1 MQACDILRG
10 NMDASEFKEYIFA
23 LLFIKRINDKFE
35 ADVDKIT
42 ADYVAQGISEDKI
55 EKLLKT
61 HSYEYFVPELARW
74 NYQRTTE
81 DGQVVQDGI
90 LHLKKN
96 IGDKLN
102 IALEALEEANS
113 KKLSGVLTNVDFNKT
128 IGKNKKT
135 ITDSKLMDFIVHFN
149 RLKLTDDAFEFP
161 DLLGAAYEYL
171 IKYFADSAGKKGG
184 EFYTPNEVVRL
195 MVELLEP
202 SKTADVYDPTVGS
215 GGMLIESKN
224 YVEARYGDAS
234 PLSFFGQEVNGT
246 TWSLCRMNML
256 FHNIYDSD
264 IKQGDTLTEPAHFD
278 PNKANELRRFDI
290 VIANPPFSSNY
301 KYADMSHKERF
312 NFQMP
317 EKKKADFMFVQH
329 MVNVL
334 KSDGRMAVVMPHGV
348 LFRGGE
354 EKSMREW
361 LVDKGYLEAV
371 VGLPAGL
378 FYGTGIP
385 ASILVINKADAD
397 TRQGVFFIN
406 ADAEFQEGKNQN
418 KLRSEDIAKISYA
431 YRKKI
436 DMPAYAKMVSK
447 KELAEEDN
455 NFNIRRYVDNS
466 PPAQPNDVTAHLYG
480 GIPIAEVDDLEN
492 YWNNYPNLRKAMFSD
507 LKEGYLTFNATDK
520 QDIKTTIEAHADV
533 ISKQTAYRDQ
543 VDVWWQKNLDKLEAL
558 PVEQNIF
565 ELYRSFASSLSK
577 DLSELG
583 ILDIHK
589 SRGAFAGYWNSLKTD
604 LKSVASSGW
613 NAQLIPADDILQS
626 QFPEVLKELAENQ
639 ARRDELEALFAEVEE
654 TDDEADSDD
663 DSGADG
669 SEADDDGQQEVY
681 PKDVI
686 KEFKEAI
693 KADNAKIREVK
704 KEVKATNA
712 RIKALTKELK
722 SDESSDKAA
731 IKKLID
737 ELQTQLVSQEKKISR
752 VEERKATIENRIA
765 GHTALTDELKLRKA
779 TIKEIEEQRD
789 NKVTEARKSISD
801 DNAKVLILARWKA
814 TLHNTVM
821 DYVHRYERVLV
832 NELEQVYVNYETT
845 LTDVL
850 VIREE
855 ASQYLDVFLQEL
867 GYE

>member
-35 ADVDKIT
+35 ADVKKVTEEYIR
-42 ADYVAQGISEDKI
+42 QGKPEDKI
-55 EKLLKT
+55 ERLVKA

-74 NYQRTTE
+74 NYERNTD

-135 ITDSKLMDFIVHFN
+135 ISDAKLMDFIVHFN

-195 MVELLEP
+195 LVELLEP

-234 PLSFFGQEVNGT
+234 SLSFFGQELNAT

-264 IKQGDTLTEPAHFD
+264 IRQGDTLTDPAHLD
-278 PNKANELRRFDI
+278 SEKPNELRRFDI

-312 NFQMP
+312 HFKMP

-329 MVNVL
+329 MISVL

-361 LVDKGYLEAV
+361 LVEKGYLEAV
-371 VGLPAGL
+371 IGLPPSL

-397 TRQGVFFIN
+397 KRDGIFFIN
-406 ADAEFQEGKNQN
+406 ADREYQEGKNQN
-418 KLRSEDIAKISYA
+418 KLRPEDIAKISYA

-436 DMPAYAKMVSK
+436 DMPAYARMVSK
-447 KELAEEDN
+447 DELAEEDH

-480 GIPIAEVDDLEN
+480 GIPVAEVNALAN
-492 YWNNYPNLRKAMFSD
+492 YWNNYPNLRHTLFND
-507 LKEGYLTFNATDK
+507 LKEDYQIFVAKDK
-520 QDIKTTIEAHADV
+520 SEIKATIENHQDV
-533 ISKQTAYRDQ
+533 INKQTEYENR
-543 VDVWWQKNLDKLEAL
+543 VDTWWQKNLDKLEAL
-558 PVEQNIF
+558 PTNKNIF
-565 ELYRSFASSLSK
+565 ELYRSFASILSK
-577 DLSELG
+577 DLNELG

-589 SRGAFAGYWNSLKTD
+589 SRGAFAGYWNSLETD

-626 QFPEVLKELAENQ
+626 QFPEVLIELAENQ
-639 ARRDELEALFAEVEE
+639 ARKDELEALFAEVEDIDE
-654 TDDEADSDD
+654 DDESDSDD
-663 DSGADG
+663 DTDSDDADLEEH
-669 SEADDDGQQEVY
+669 SEKVY
-681 PKDVI
+681 PKAII
-686 KEFKEAI
+686 KEFKDDI
-693 KADNAKIREVK
+693 KAQNATIRTINK
-704 KEVKATNA
+704 DIKAINA

-722 SDESSDKAA
+722 SNDTDNNIS
-731 IKKLID
+731 KLIM
-737 ELQTQLVSQEKKISR
+737 ELQTQLASEEKQLNR
-752 VEERKATIENRIA
+752 VEQQKATIENKIA
-765 GHTALTDELKLRKA
+765 GHTALADELKQSKA
-779 TIKEIEEQRD
+779 TIKEIEDQRD
-789 NKVTEARKSISD
+789 NKVAEARKSISD
-801 DNAKVLILARWKA
+801 EDAKVLILTRWKA
-814 TLHNTVM
+814 TLLQTVM
-821 DYVHRYERVLV
+821 DYVHRYERQLINV
-832 NELEQVYVNYETT
+832 LEQIYVKYEDT
-845 LTDVL
+845 LTE
-850 VIREE
+850 IIAGRQQ
-855 ASQYLDVFLQEL
+855 ASEQLDRFLQEL
-867 GYE
+867 GYA

>member
-35 ADVDKIT
+35 ADVNKIT
-42 ADYVAQGISEDKI
+42 ADYVAQGIAKDKI
-55 EKLLKT
+55 GKLLKT

-102 IALEALEEANS
+102 VALEALEEANS
-113 KKLSGVLTNVDFNKT
+113 KKLSGVLTNVNFNKT

-135 ITDSKLMDFIVHFN
+135 ISDAKLMDFIVHFN

-202 SKTADVYDPTVGS
+202 SKTDDVYDPTVGS
-215 GGMLIESKN
+215 GGMLIESYN
-224 YVEARYGDAS
+224 YAEARYGNAS
-234 PLSFFGQEVNGT
+234 SLSFFGQEESGT

-264 IKQGDTLTEPAHFD
+264 IKQGDTLTEPAHLD
-278 PNKANELRRFDI
+278 PNKPNELRRFDI
-290 VIANPPFSSNY
+290 VIANPPFSDTYNYSN
-301 KYADMSHKERF
+301 MSHKERF
-312 NFQMP
+312 HFKMP

-329 MVNVL
+329 MISVL

-354 EKSMREW
+354 EKTMREW
-361 LVDKGYLEAV
+361 LVEKGYLEAV
-371 VGLPAGL
+371 IGLPAGL

-385 ASILVINKADAD
+385 ASILVINKAGAD
-397 TRQGVFFIN
+397 TRDGVFFIN

-418 KLRSEDIAKISYA
+418 KLRPEDIAKISYA

-436 DMPAYAKMVSK
+436 DMLDYAKMVSK
-447 KELAEEDN
+447 EELAEEDH

-466 PPAQPNDVTAHLYG
+466 SPAQPNDVTAHLYG
-480 GIPIAEVDDLEN
+480 GIPILEVDDLGH
-492 YWNNYPNLRKAMFSD
+492 YWNNYPNLRKAIFSD

-520 QDIKTTIEAHADV
+520 KDVKTTIEAHADV
-533 ISKQTAYRDQ
+533 IGKQTAYKDS

-577 DLSELG
+577 DLSKLG

-604 LKSVASSGW
+604 LKSVAASGW
-613 NAQLIPADDILQS
+613 NAQLIPVDDILQS

-654 TDDEADSDD
+654 TEDEEADSEID
-663 DSGADG
+663 DG
-669 SEADDDGQQEVY
+669 SEADDDGQRVY

-686 KEFKEAI
+686 KEFKEVI

-704 KEVKATNA
+704 KDIKATNA
-712 RIKALTKELK
+712 RTKALTKELK
-722 SDESSDKAA
+722 SDESDKAE
-731 IKKLID
+731 INKVIG
-737 ELQTQLVSQEKKISR
+737 ELQIQLVSQEKQLSR
-752 VEERKATIENRIA
+752 VEEQKVKIENRIA
-765 GHTALTDELKLRKA
+765 GHTALIDELKLRKA
-779 TIKEIEEQRD
+779 TIKEIEDQRD
-789 NKVTEARKSISD
+789 NKVAEARRSISD
-801 DNAKVLILARWKA
+801 DEAKVLILVRWKA

-821 DYVHRYERVLV
+821 DYVHRYERALTK
-832 NELEQVYVNYETT
+832 ELEQVYVKYETT
-845 LTDVL
+845 LTNIL
-850 VIREE
+850 AKREQ
-855 ASQYLDVFLQEL
+855 ASQQLDSFLQEL

>member
-1 MQACDILRG
+1 MKACDILRG

-35 ADVDKIT
+35 ADVKEIT
-42 ADYVAQGISEDKI
+42 ADYVAQGIPESKI

-135 ITDSKLMDFIVHFN
+135 ISDSKLMDFIVHFN

-161 DLLGAAYEYL
+161 DLLGSAYEYL

-195 MVELLEP
+195 LVELLEP
-202 SKTADVYDPTVGS
+202 SETADVYDPTAGS

-234 PLSFFGQEVNGT
+234 SLSFFGQEQNGT

-264 IKQGDTLTEPAHFD
+264 IRQDDTLVDPAHLD
-278 PNKANELRRFDI
+278 PNKPNELRRFDI
-290 VIANPPFSSNY
+290 VIANPPFSSDY
-301 KYADMSHKERF
+301 KYADLNHKERF
-312 NFQMP
+312 HFKMP

-329 MVNVL
+329 MISVL

-361 LVDKGYLEAV
+361 LVEKGYLEAV
-371 VGLPAGL
+371 IGLPPSL

-385 ASILVINKADAD
+385 ASILVINKAGAD
-397 TRQGVFFIN
+397 KRDGVYFIN
-406 ADAEFQEGKNQN
+406 ADAEYQEGKNQN
-418 KLRSEDIAKISYA
+418 KLRPEDIAKISFA
-431 YRKKI
+431 YREKI
-436 DMPAYAKMVSK
+436 DMPAYARMVSK
-447 KELAEEDN
+447 EELAEEEHN
-455 NFNIRRYVDNS
+455 LNIRRYVDNS
-466 PPAQPNDVTAHLYG
+466 QSAQPNDVTAHLYG
-480 GIPIAEVDDLEN
+480 GIPLSEVDDLSH
-492 YWNNYPNLRKAMFSD
+492 YWSNYPNLRQTLFSD
-507 LKEGYLTFNATDK
+507 LKEGYLSFNVNSK
-520 QDIKTTIEAHADV
+520 QDIKATIESHTDV
-533 ISKQTAYRDQ
+533 IKKQTAYKDR
-543 VDVWWQKNLDKLEAL
+543 VDVWWQNNLDKLEAL
-558 PVEQNIF
+558 PVEQNVF
-565 ELYRSFASSLSK
+565 ELYRSFSSSLSK

-589 SRGAFAGYWNSLKTD
+589 SRGAFAGYWNDLKTD

-613 NAQLIPADDILQS
+613 NAQLIPEDDILQS
-626 QFPEVLKELAENQ
+626 EFPEVLEELAQNQ

-654 TDDEADSDD
+654 ADEEDADTDDNNGEDED
-663 DSGADG
+663 
-669 SEADDDGQQEVY
+669 QQVFS
-681 PKDVI
+681 KAVI
-686 KEFKEAI
+686 KEFRDTIKEH
-693 KADNAKIREVK
+693 NAKIREIK
-704 KEVKATNA
+704 KEIKATNA

-722 SDESSDKAA
+722 SDDCDKEETNKVINELQVQLDSQEKQLSRVERKKAA
-731 IKKLID
+731 I
-737 ELQTQLVSQEKKISR
+737 
-752 VEERKATIENRIA
+752 EERIA
-765 GHTALTDELKLRKA
+765 GHTTLANELKESKA
-779 TIKEIEEQRD
+779 AIKEIEEQRD
-789 NKVTEARKSISD
+789 NKVAEARRNINNED
-801 DNAKVLILARWKA
+801 AKALILERWNRA
-814 TLHNTVM
+814 LLNTVIE
-821 DYVHRYERVLV
+821 YVSSYEQAVV
-832 NELEQVYVNYETT
+832 NEVRQIYIKYDST
-845 LTDVL
+845 LKDIL
-850 VIREE
+850 INRKE
-855 ASQYLDVFLQEL
+855 ASQQLDSFLREL